1 MTPTPRV
8 PPARVAIALGSNLG
22 DRRAHLRWAVRA
34 LRTRVR
40 HATVSGFK
48 NTAPVDVPDA
58 QPDYLNA
65 VLVGYT
71 TLGPAD
77 LLAWLLELEQRRG
90 RERVRPRAA
99 RTLDLDLILYAN
111 VIHRSRTLRL
121 PHPRFRSR
129 PFVLGPLAALAPRW
143 KDPESGVTMAR
154 LWRTRGLPGRG

>member
-1 MTPTPRV
+1 MTPTRRA

-40 HATVSGFK
+40 HATVSGFE
-48 NTAPVDVPDA
+48 NTTPEGVPDA

>member
-1 MTPTPRV
+1 MTPTRRA

-40 HATVSGFK
+40 RVTVSRFE
-48 NTAPVDVPDA
+48 NTAPVGVPDA

-71 TLGPAD
+71 TLGPAE
-77 LLAWLLELEQRRG
+77 LLAWLLELEQQRG

-111 VIHRSRTLRL
+111 LVRRSPSLRL
-121 PHPRFRSR
+121 PHPRFRAR

-143 KDPESGVTMAR
+143 KDPESGVTIAR